1 MKEQDSDQFKTL
13 AEQEAA
19 DLIRHETEMKEW
31 EEKGYYTMPDGE
43 RSDKNVIKPKT
54 GLGAGPKKYVP
65 PGKK

>member
-1 MKEQDSDQFKTL
+1 
-13 AEQEAA
+13 
-19 DLIRHETEMKEW
+19 MKEW

-54 GLGAGPKKYVP
+54 ATGPKKYVP